1 MEQYLVDRKCA
12 CINGLLVRCHLCPTD
27 LHLFVFSSISVIFR
41 PQLLLNL
48 PNLYMSYFNVHTIL
62 IYRNN
67 HVYVFTRY

>member
-1 MEQYLVDRKCA
+1 MEQYLVDTKRA
-12 CINGLLVRCHLCPTD
+12 CINGLLVRCHLCQTD
-27 LHLFVFSSISVIFR
+27 LLLFVFSSISVIFR

-48 PNLYMSYFNVHTIL
+48 PNLYMSYSNVRTIL